1 VKSAEIKMFDQR
13 VVKEKSK
20 KSMILLLM
28 ALPFVILVFMF
39 NYVPLFGWIYAFFDY
54 KPGIPLSSSP
64 FVGLKFF
71 ELILHDGGDMARV
84 VKNTLAMGLLGI
96 LCSPLPVIFA
106 IMLNEVKHKYFRKL
120 VQTAATF
127 PNFISW
133 VIVFSLSF
141 SIFSSEGLFN
151 GIMTSLGLIDKPTN
165 LLGNADAVWYFQ
177 TALLIWKSLG
187 WTSVIYLAAITGID
201 AEIYEAGKMD
211 GASRLK
217 LIWHVTVPGIMP
229 TFIVLLLLSVSNILT
244 IGFDQYYAFKNPL
257 VADNI
262 EVLDLYVYRIGIATN
277 DYSYATAIG
286 IAKTFV
292 GIILL
297 FSVNLFAKKVRG
309 QSIV

>member
-1 VKSAEIKMFDQR
+1 MKAAVRHSQKKIEVKSNR
-13 VVKEKSK
+13 KS
-20 KSMILLLM
+20 IALLGM

-39 NYVPLFGWIYAFFDY
+39 NYVPLFGWVYAFFDY
-54 KPGIPLSSSP
+54 KPGIPLADSK

-71 ELILHDGGDMARV
+71 ELIVNDGGDMARV
-84 VKNTLAMGLLGI
+84 LKNTLAMGLLGI
-96 LCSPLPVIFA
+96 LCSPLPVLFA
-106 IMLNEVKHKYFRKL
+106 IMLNEVKPKFFRKF

-141 SIFSSEGLFN
+141 SIFSNEGLFN
-151 GIMTSLGLIDKPTN
+151 RVMLSLGVIDEPTN
-165 LLGNADAVWYFQ
+165 ILGNLGAVWYFQ

-187 WTSVIYLAAITGID
+187 WTSVIYLAAIAGID
-201 AEIYEAGKMD
+201 SEIYEAGKMD
-211 GASRLK
+211 GAGRLK
-217 LIWHVTVPGIMP
+217 LIWHVTVPGLMP

-292 GIILL
+292 GIVLL
-297 FSVNLFAKKVRG
+297 FSVNSFAKKVRG